1 VTPKSATQGYD
12 SADSGGLTSP
22 PADASAAARSVRR
35 LSSEADLVARRFARL
50 AVELHEEP
58 GIEETVEAVLQFA
71 LQAVRCTHAGVVLAR
86 RGRRLETAVATD
98 PVVEQAGRLQIE
110 YGEGPA
116 VTAAA
121 GDGDFSVY
129 VSDTTVDQRWPAW
142 SPRAATL
149 GLRSALAVRLHTGGA
164 ALGVLEL
171 FHTQPAAFD
180 ASDDAVA
187 HILARHASIAVAHA
201 RKEASLLQAMD
212 ARKLVGQAQGIL
224 MERFSVDAEGAFAIL
239 RRYSQDNNR
248 KLRDVAV
255 ELINTRKLPN

>member
-1 VTPKSATQGYD
+1 VALEGAIPSYD
-12 SADSGGLTSP
+12 PADSSGLTPLP
-22 PADASAAARSVRR
+22 PDAASAASPSVRR
-35 LSSEADLVARRFARL
+35 LNNADLVARRFARL
-50 AVELHEEP
+50 AVQLHEEP
-58 GIEETVEAVLQFA
+58 GVEETVEAVLQFA
-71 LQAVRCTHAGVVLAR
+71 LQAVSCTHAAVVLAR
-86 RGRRLETAVATD
+86 RGRRLETTVATD
-98 PVVEQAGRLQIE
+98 PVGEQAGQLQIE

-116 VTAAA
+116 VTAAV

-129 VSDTTVDQRWPAW
+129 VPDTTADQRWPAW

-149 GLRSALAVRLHTGGA
+149 GLRSVLAVRLHTGGA

-171 FHTQPAAFD
+171 FHTEPAAFD

-212 ARKLVGQAQGIL
+212 ARKLIGQAQGML
-224 MERFSVDAEGAFAIL
+224 MERFSVDADAAFAIL

>member
-1 VTPKSATQGYD
+1 
-12 SADSGGLTSP
+12 
-22 PADASAAARSVRR
+22 
-35 LSSEADLVARRFARL
+35 
-50 AVELHEEP
+50 VELHEEP

-98 PVVEQAGRLQIE
+98 PVVEQVGRLQIE

-255 ELINTRKLPN
+255 ELINTRKLPT